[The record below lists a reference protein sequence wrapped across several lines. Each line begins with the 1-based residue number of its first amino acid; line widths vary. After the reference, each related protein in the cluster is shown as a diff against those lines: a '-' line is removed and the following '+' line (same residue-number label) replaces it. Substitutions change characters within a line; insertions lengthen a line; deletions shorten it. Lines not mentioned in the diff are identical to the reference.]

1 MISRHRGKEQKPF
14 REVNDESSRR
24 LVRVISWVR
33 LLVRCYFSERLSGL
47 AVLGCQDACVPQP
60 PVALVVAPVTDD
72 MFGIC
77 GCSSGFVYWS
87 AWFSAITILIAFWH
101 FVRRPVGKTSPSLSP
116 HPGLRRWTEDS
127 QPIDARIRHEVQVMF
142 YDTDCAAVV
151 HNIAYLRF
159 IEAARTLLAG
169 QLGMS
174 LAEMARSQQY
184 PVVVRTEID
193 YKRPGVLG
201 DTLAVDG
208 WLERVE
214 RIRFWCA
221 FTITRPSDGAVLIRC
236 RQMLALVQMPEW
248 QTHPPARRIDHTLR
262 PLARGPTHGRVSR
275 QPPARRAGELTD
287 AIPPAANPARNVRPC
302 FERVVATHRQRPH
315 IQLRQQYGFRLSAL
329 RSRSPGWPR
338 KINPTCVPAAK
349 ATPPTRKPPK
359 RSSLLMP
366 PLVNATSTT
375 GFGDSPPTSAPT
387 ARSTAVACRSA
398 RPRRR
403 VQHRRLAR
411 MSPDMISRVPSR

>member
-1 MISRHRGKEQKPF
+1 M
-14 REVNDESSRR
+14 D
-24 LVRVISWVR
+24 
-33 LLVRCYFSERLSGL
+33 
-47 AVLGCQDACVPQP
+47 
-60 PVALVVAPVTDD
+60 
-72 MFGIC
+72 
-77 GCSSGFVYWS
+77 
-87 AWFSAITILIAFWH
+87 
-101 FVRRPVGKTSPSLSP
+101 
-116 HPGLRRWTEDS
+116 EDS

-236 RQMLALVQMPEW
+236 RQMLALVQMPSGRPIRLPDELI
-248 QTHPPARRIDHTLR
+248 ARYGHL
-262 PLARGPTHGRVSR
+262 
-275 QPPARRAGELTD
+275 RAGQPTD
-287 AIPPAANPARNVRPC
+287 ESAAS
-302 FERVVATHRQRPH
+302 
-315 IQLRQQYGFRLSAL
+315 RLH
-329 RSRSPGWPR
+329 GGQ
-338 KINPTCVPAAK
+338 
-349 ATPPTRKPPK
+349 
-359 RSSLLMP
+359 
-366 PLVNATSTT
+366 VN
-375 GFGDSPPTSAPT
+375 
-387 ARSTAVACRSA
+387 
-398 RPRRR
+398 
-403 VQHRRLAR
+403 
-411 MSPDMISRVPSR
+411 